1 MDHLSY
7 AARMRQL
14 TLCVLCCAVLL
25 AAGCSGRRSEQYRG
39 EGDTLF
45 TLGRLDEAKAAY
57 QKSAETNPENPMAQL
72 GLARCAFKG
81 GDIELALTFF
91 EKARTLNPALPE
103 SYTEPVMHLVDLQRT
118 DDALAIAE
126 AFLKVA
132 PEKGGLLHSAVL
144 LKADRTAD
152 AITELENLGKQFPES
167 SDVKL
172 NLGVAYAQGGKNDEA
187 VALLK
192 EVSQGASPV
201 STAAHLALIEVYQ
214 SQGKVAELLAEFE
227 SLAAALPDDGG
238 IQTGH
243 ARALLLAGKTEEAEA
258 KARKILE
265 KDPAAGWANYVVG
278 AVKLSQSAFEEAV
291 PFLESAATALP
302 EEKAVSA
309 LLAQAKSGKL
319 PSEVETAP
327 VAAPAAI
334 ARNPESLTWRDLWKQ
349 AALKRLVSNRDTY
362 LAEGGNEVREVLV
375 LSALFTQD
383 VGLAR
388 ELSGALPAESRVG
401 QFFKAMDSRDP
412 KVVTA
417 LFEEWKPEAPEELI
431 LRDNALGF
439 AMASGAARGQALSL
453 FLFTLER
460 FPDNMVALYN
470 IAQVFRS
477 VRQPIIAAQQLQRL
491 IVQYPENIDAHQM
504 LYSAL
509 REGGA
514 FEPARKA
521 AEASYTLFPEERWSF
536 LYLGQA
542 YLDTGEPELALQVL
556 NRASGLFEG
565 DPEIELAKG
574 GIHARLGDCAQTRAV
589 LEGITSTAPRIIAD
603 RANLLALCAL
613 QEGDWA
619 TVGTLADAADPA
631 FWPESLR
638 VMKTLSALQADN
650 VDGAVAALTVPG
662 ADQPAA
668 GKLGLIFTSALGV
681 AVEGLNDDEQAW
693 ASTLGADRELMLA
706 YGATLALQMGRLY
719 NASWASYEKNLAGRT
734 PHLAIAQLAIAALQ
748 FGDKVDGAKEKG
760 QAIVDTVAADPRAW
774 IAYAELL
781 KSLGDAEGE
790 AQSME
795 KAIATGADSPEVWS
809 RNGAML
815 EKKKDYKGAA
825 ESYRKL
831 VALQPENA
839 PAANNLAYMLL
850 MAGGNDEEALKFATA
865 AQEKVPNNPGILH
878 TLGLAQMR
886 TGDLE
891 ASRTTL
897 GRAAEIDPANP
908 TISFDFG
915 RVLMKL
921 GDKEKA
927 KERIR
932 YSLGISARAGL
943 EFPEQAEAESLLTE
957 LN

>member
-1 MDHLSY
+1 MNHLSY
-7 AARMRQL
+7 FALPRHMA
-14 TLCVLCCAVLL
+14 LCALCCVVLL

-39 EGDTLF
+39 EGDTLMN
-45 TLGRLDEAKAAY
+45 LGRVDEARAAY
-57 QKSAETNPENPMAQL
+57 QKSAETNPENAHAQI
-72 GLARCAFKG
+72 GLARCAVTVG
-81 GDIELALTFF
+81 EMDQALTLY
-91 EKARTLNPALPE
+91 EMARTLDPALPE
-103 SYTEPVMHLVDLQRT
+103 GYMEPVKHLVDLQRT

-126 AFLKVA
+126 SFVKVA

-144 LKADRTAD
+144 LKANRTAD
-152 AITELENLGKQFPES
+152 AIAELEKLGEQFPES
-167 SDVKL
+167 PEVKL
-172 NLGVAYAQGGKNDEA
+172 NLGVAYAQGGKPDEA
-187 VALLK
+187 AVLLK
-192 EVSQGASPV
+192 DLSQGSTVV
-201 STAAHLALIEVYQ
+201 SSAAHMALIEVYQ
-214 SQGKVAELLAEFE
+214 SQGKVAELLTEFE
-227 SLAAALPDDGG
+227 ALAAARPDEAG
-238 IQTGH
+238 IQLGY
-243 ARALLLAGKTEEAEA
+243 ARALLLAGKLDEAEA
-258 KARKILE
+258 KAREILV
-265 KDPAAGWANYVVG
+265 KDPAAGWANYVIG
-278 AVKLSQSAFEEAV
+278 AVKLSQGAFEDAI
-291 PFLESAATALP
+291 PFLEDASAALP
-302 EEKAVSA
+302 DEKAVA
-309 LLAQAKSGKL
+309 VVLEQAKSGKL
-319 PSEVETAP
+319 PTEAAPGPAP
-327 VAAPAAI
+327 VTAARTPVG
-334 ARNPESLTWRDLWKQ
+334 SLTWRDLWKQ

-362 LAEGGNEVREVLV
+362 LAEGGNDVREVLV

-383 VGLAR
+383 VALAR
-388 ELSGALPAESRVG
+388 DLSGPLPAESRVG

-556 NRASGLFEG
+556 ERASGMFGG

-574 GIHARLGDCAQTRAV
+574 GIHARLGDCAKTRAV
-589 LEGITSTAPRIIAD
+589 LEGITSTAPGIIAS

-613 QEGDWA
+613 QEEDWA
-619 TVGTLADAADPA
+619 AVGTLADSADPA

-638 VMKTLSALQADN
+638 IMKTLSALQADN

-681 AVEGLNDDEQAW
+681 AVEGLNEEEQAW
-693 ASTLGADRELMLA
+693 AATLGADRELMLG
-706 YGATLALQMGRLY
+706 YGATLALQMAKLY
-719 NASWASYEKNLAGRT
+719 NASWTSYEKHLASRT
-734 PHLAIAQLAIAALQ
+734 PHLAIAQVAMAALQ
-748 FGDKVDGAKEKG
+748 LGDKVEGAKEKG
-760 QAIVDTVAADPRAW
+760 QAIVDTVAADPRVW

-781 KSLGDAEGE
+781 KSLGDTEAE

-795 KAIATGADSPEVWS
+795 KAIAAGPDSPEVWS

-815 EKKKDYKGAA
+815 EKKQEYAAAA

-831 VALQPENA
+831 VALQPDNA

-850 MAGGNDEEALKFATA
+850 MAGGNDDEALKYATA
-865 AQEKVPNNPGILH
+865 AQEKVPNNPGVLH

-891 ASRTTL
+891 ASKTTL
-897 GRAAEIDPANP
+897 ARAAEIDPANP
-908 TISFDFG
+908 TISYDFG

-921 GDKEKA
+921 GDKVKA

-943 EFPEQAEAESLLTE
+943 DFPEQAEAESLLSE

>member
-1 MDHLSY
+1 MS
-7 AARMRQL
+7 
-14 TLCVLCCAVLL
+14 LCALCCVVLL

-39 EGDTLF
+39 QGDTLF
-45 TLGRLDEAKAAY
+45 NLGRLDEARAAY
-57 QKSAETNPENPMAQL
+57 QKSAETNPDNAHAQI
-72 GLARCAFKG
+72 GLARCAVKVG
-81 GDIELALTFF
+81 EMDQALTLY
-91 EKARTLNPALPE
+91 EKARTLDPALPE
-103 SYTEPVMHLVDLQRT
+103 SYMEPVTHLVVLQRT
-118 DDALAIAE
+118 DDALAIADS
-126 AFLKVA
+126 FMKVA

-152 AITELENLGKQFPES
+152 AITELEKLGQQFPES
-167 SDVKL
+167 PDVKL
-172 NLGVAYAQGGKNDEA
+172 NLGVAYAQGGKPDDA

-192 EVSQGASPV
+192 ELSESGSTV
-201 STAAHLALIEVYQ
+201 STAAHMALIEVYQ
-214 SQGKVAELLAEFE
+214 SQGKVEEWLKEFDT
-227 SLAAALPDDGG
+227 LAADQPDKAS
-238 IQTGH
+238 IQVGH
-243 ARALLLAGKTEEAEA
+243 ARALLLAGKLEEAET

-265 KDPAAGWANYVVG
+265 KDTADGWANYVVG
-278 AVKLSQSAFEEAV
+278 AVKLSQSAFEDAI
-291 PFLESAATALP
+291 PFLEDASAALP
-302 EEKAVSA
+302 DEKAVA
-309 LLAQAKSGKL
+309 VVLEQAKSGKL
-319 PSEVETAP
+319 PTEAAPGPAP
-327 VAAPAAI
+327 VASVRTPG
-334 ARNPESLTWRDLWKQ
+334 SLTWRDLWKQ

-388 ELSGALPAESRVG
+388 ELSAPLPAESRIG

-504 LYSAL
+504 LYAAL

-514 FEPARKA
+514 YEPARKA

-556 NRASGLFEG
+556 SRASGMFTG

-589 LEGITSTAPRIIAD
+589 LEGMTSTAPGIIAS
-603 RANLLALCAL
+603 RANLLALCAM
-613 QEGDWA
+613 QEEDWA
-619 TVGTLADAADPA
+619 AVGTLADSADPA
-631 FWPESLR
+631 YWPESLR
-638 VMKTLSALQADN
+638 IMKTLTALQAGN
-650 VDGAVAALTVPG
+650 VDGAVAALKVPG

-668 GKLGLIFTSALGV
+668 GKLGLILTSALGV
-681 AVEGLNDDEQAW
+681 AVEGLNDEEQAW
-693 ASTLGADRELMLA
+693 AANLGADRDLMLG
-706 YGATLALQMGRLY
+706 YGATLSLQMARLY
-719 NASWASYEKNLAGRT
+719 NASWTSYEKHLASRS

-748 FGDKVDGAKEKG
+748 LGDKVEGAKEKG

-790 AQSME
+790 ALSME
-795 KAIATGADSPEVWS
+795 KAMAAGPESPEVWS

-815 EKKKDYKGAA
+815 EKKQDYAGAA

-831 VALQPENA
+831 VALQPDNA

-850 MAGGNDEEALKFATA
+850 MAGGNDEEALKFATD
-865 AQEKVPNNPGILH
+865 AQQKVPNSPGVLH

-891 ASRTTL
+891 ASKTTL
-897 GRAAEIDPANP
+897 ARAAEIDPANP

-921 GDKEKA
+921 GDKVKA

-943 EFPEQAEAESLLTE
+943 DFPEQAEAESLLTE

>member
-1 MDHLSY
+1 MNHLSY
-7 AARMRQL
+7 CARTRHMS
-14 TLCVLCCAVLL
+14 LCALCCVVLL

-39 EGDTLF
+39 EGDTLMN
-45 TLGRLDEAKAAY
+45 LGRLDEARAAY
-57 QKSAETNPENPMAQL
+57 QRSAETSPKNPMAQL
-72 GLARCAFKG
+72 GLARCAIKG
-81 GDIELALTFF
+81 GETEQALTLY
-91 EKARTLNPALPE
+91 EKTRSLDPSVAE
-103 SYTEPVMHLVDLQRT
+103 SYMEPVKHLVDLQRT

-126 AFLKVA
+126 SFVKVA

-144 LKADRTAD
+144 LKANRMAD
-152 AITELENLGKQFPES
+152 AITELETLGQQFPES
-167 SDVKL
+167 PEVKL
-172 NLGVAYAQGGKNDEA
+172 NLGVAYAQGGKPDEA
-187 VALLK
+187 VVLLK
-192 EVSQGASPV
+192 GLSKGSSTVSS
-201 STAAHLALIEVYQ
+201 AAHMALIEVYQ
-214 SQGKVAELLAEFE
+214 SQGKVADLLAEFE
-227 SLAAALPDDGG
+227 ALAAARPEEPG
-238 IQTGH
+238 IQQGY
-243 ARALLLAGKTEEAEA
+243 ARALLLAGKPEDAER
-258 KARKILE
+258 KAREILA
-265 KDPAAGWANYVVG
+265 KDSAAGWANYVVG
-278 AVKLSQSAFEEAV
+278 AVKLSQGTFEEAV
-291 PFLESAATALP
+291 AFLENAATALP
-302 EEKAVSA
+302 DEKAVTA

-319 PSEVETAP
+319 PTVVDTSQAP
-327 VAAPAAI
+327 VAS
-334 ARNPESLTWRDLWKQ
+334 ARTPESLTWRDLWKQ

-388 ELSGALPAESRVG
+388 ELSASLPPESRIG

-412 KVVTA
+412 NVVNA
-417 LFEEWKPEAPEELI
+417 LFDEWKPEAPEELI

-439 AMASGAARGQALSL
+439 AMASGAARGTALDN
-453 FLFTLER
+453 FLYILER
-460 FPDNMVALYN
+460 FPDNVVARYN

-504 LYSAL
+504 LYAAL

-514 FEPARKA
+514 YEPARKA

-556 NRASGLFEG
+556 SRASGMFIG

-589 LEGITSTAPRIIAD
+589 LEGITSTAPGIIAA
-603 RANLLALCAL
+603 RANLLALCAM
-613 QEGDWA
+613 QEEDWA
-619 TVGTLADAADPA
+619 AVGTLADSADPA

-638 VMKTLSALQADN
+638 IMKTLSALQAGK
-650 VDGAVAALTVPG
+650 VEEAVAALKVSG

-668 GKLGLIFTSALGV
+668 GKLGLILTSALGV
-681 AVEGLNDDEQAW
+681 AVEGLNDEEQAW
-693 ASTLGADRELMLA
+693 AATLGADRELMLG
-706 YGATLALQMGRLY
+706 YGATLTLQMARLY
-719 NASWASYEKNLAGRT
+719 NASWASYEKHLASRS
-734 PHLAIAQLAIAALQ
+734 PHLAIAQLAIASLQ
-748 FGDKVDGAKEKG
+748 LGDKVEGAKEKG

-790 AQSME
+790 ALSME
-795 KAIATGADSPEVWS
+795 KAIAAGPESAEVWS

-815 EKKKDYKGAA
+815 EKKQDYAAAA

-831 VALQPENA
+831 VALQPDNA

-850 MAGGNDEEALKFATA
+850 MAGGNDEEALKFAMTA
-865 AQEKVPNNPGILH
+865 QQKVPNSPGVLH

-891 ASRTTL
+891 ASKTTL
-897 GRAAEIDPANP
+897 ARANEIDPANP

-932 YSLGISARAGL
+932 YSLGISACAGL
-943 EFPEQAEAESLLTE
+943 DFPEQAEAESLLTE
-957 LN
+957 LD

>member
-1 MDHLSY
+1 MNHLIY
-7 AARMRQL
+7 FARTRHMS
-14 TLCVLCCAVLL
+14 LCALCCVVLL
-25 AAGCSGRRSEQYRG
+25 AAGCSERRSEQYRG
-39 EGDTLF
+39 EGDTLLN
-45 TLGRLDEAKAAY
+45 LGRVDEAREAFE
-57 QKSAETNPENPMAQL
+57 KSAETNPENAHAQI
-72 GLARCAFKG
+72 GLARCAVKG
-81 GDIELALTFF
+81 GDIDGALTLY
-91 EKARTLNPALPE
+91 EKARTLDPALPE
-103 SYTEPVMHLVDLQRT
+103 SYMEPVKLLVDLQRT
-118 DDALAIAE
+118 DDGLAIAE
-126 AFLKVA
+126 AFLNVA
-132 PEKGGLLHSAVL
+132 PEKGGLLHAAVL

-152 AITELENLGKQFPES
+152 AIAELEKLGQQFPES
-167 SDVKL
+167 PDVKL
-172 NLGVAYAQGGKNDEA
+172 NLGVAYAKGGKNDDA

-192 EVSQGASPV
+192 DLSKGATPV
-201 STAAHLALIEVYQ
+201 STAAHMALIEVYQ
-214 SQGKVAELLAEFE
+214 SQGKVAELLTEFE
-227 SLAAALPDDGG
+227 TLAAAHTDDPG
-238 IQTGH
+238 IQLGH
-243 ARALLLAGKTEEAEA
+243 ARVLLLAGKPEEAEA
-258 KARKILE
+258 KARQILE

-278 AVKLSQSAFEEAV
+278 AVKLSQGAFEDSV
-291 PFLESAATALP
+291 PFLETAATALP
-302 EEKAVSA
+302 DEKAVTA

-319 PSEVETAP
+319 PTEVEASPAP
-327 VAAPAAI
+327 VAV
-334 ARNPESLTWRDLWKQ
+334 ARTPESVTWRDLWKQ

-383 VGLAR
+383 VALAR
-388 ELSGALPAESRVG
+388 ELSASLPAESRIG

-412 KVVTA
+412 KVVSA

-439 AMASGAARGQALSL
+439 AMASGASRGQALSL

-460 FPDNMVALYN
+460 FPDNVVALYN

-521 AEASYTLFPEERWSF
+521 AEASYALFPEERWSF

-542 YLDTGEPELALQVL
+542 YLDTGEPDLALQVL
-556 NRASGLFEG
+556 SRASGLFTG

-574 GIHARLGDCAQTRAV
+574 GIYARLGDCAQTRTV
-589 LEGITSTAPRIIAD
+589 LEAITSTAPGIIAN
-603 RANLLALCAL
+603 RANLLALCAM
-613 QEGDWA
+613 QEDDWA
-619 TVGTLADAADPA
+619 AVGTLADSANPA

-638 VMKTLSALQADN
+638 IMKVLSAFKAGN
-650 VDGAVAALTVPG
+650 VDGAVAALKVPG

-681 AVEGLNDDEQAW
+681 AVEGLNEEEQAW
-693 ASTLGADRELMLA
+693 AATLGADRELMLG
-706 YGATLALQMGRLY
+706 YGATLALQMARLY
-719 NASWASYEKNLAGRT
+719 NASWTSYQKHLASQP
-734 PHLAIAQLAIAALQ
+734 PHLAIAQLAMASLQ
-748 FGDKVDGAKEKG
+748 LGDKVEGAKEKG
-760 QAIVDTVAADPRAW
+760 QAIVDTVASDPRAW

-790 AQSME
+790 ALSME
-795 KAIATGADSPEVWS
+795 KAIAGGPDSPEVWS

-815 EKKKDYKGAA
+815 EKKKDFAGAA
-825 ESYRKL
+825 KSYRKL
-831 VALQPENA
+831 VELQPDNA

-850 MAGGNDEEALKFATA
+850 MAGGNDEEALKYATL
-865 AQEKVPNNPGILH
+865 AQEKVPNNPGVLH

-891 ASRTTL
+891 ASKTTL
-897 GRAAEIDPANP
+897 ARAAEIDPANP

-915 RVLMKL
+915 RALMKL
-921 GDKEKA
+921 GDKVKA
-927 KERIR
+927 EERIR

-943 EFPEQAEAESLLTE
+943 DFPEQAEAERLLAE

>member
-1 MDHLSY
+1 
-7 AARMRQL
+7 
-14 TLCVLCCAVLL
+14 VLL

-39 EGDTLF
+39 EGDTKLK
-45 TLGRLDEAKAAY
+45 LGNVDEAREAY
-57 QKSAETNPENPMAQL
+57 QKAAETNPDNGHAQL
-72 GLARCAFKG
+72 GLANCAVKS
-81 GDIELALTFF
+81 GDIDAALPLY
-91 EKARTLNPALPE
+91 EKARTLDPTLIDA
-103 SYTEPVMHLVDLQRT
+103 YMEPVKHLVDLQRI
-118 DDALAIAE
+118 DEALVIAE
-126 AFLKVA
+126 ALISNPPDEE
-132 PEKGGLLHSAVL
+132 PETGGLLHSTVL
-144 LKADRTAD
+144 LKAGRTAD
-152 AITELENLGKQFPES
+152 AIAELEKLKEQFPEA
-167 SDVKL
+167 DKVKL
-172 NLGVAYAQGGKNDEA
+172 NLGVAYATGGKPDDA
-187 VALLK
+187 VALLN
-192 EVSQGASPV
+192 ELSQSNSTV

-214 SQGKVAELLAEFE
+214 SQGKVTEMLKEFDA
-227 SLAAALPDDGG
+227 LAADKPDEAS
-238 IQTGH
+238 IQVGH
-243 ARALLLAGKTEEAEA
+243 ARALLLAGKLEDAEA

-265 KDPAAGWANYVVG
+265 KDPSDGWANYVVG
-278 AVKLSQSAFEEAV
+278 AVKLGQSSFAEAV
-291 PFLESAATALP
+291 PFLENASAALPDERAVALVL
-302 EEKAVSA
+302 E
-309 LLAQAKSGKL
+309 QAKSGKL
-319 PSEVETAP
+319 PTEAAPGPAP
-327 VAAPAAI
+327 VTAARTPVG
-334 ARNPESLTWRDLWKQ
+334 SLTWRDLWKQ

-383 VGLAR
+383 VALAR
-388 ELSGALPAESRVG
+388 ELSGPLPAESRVG

-491 IVQYPENIDAHQM
+491 TVQYPENIDAHQM
-504 LYSAL
+504 LYAAL

-514 FEPARKA
+514 FGPARTA
-521 AEASYTLFPEERWSF
+521 AEASYALFPEERWSF
-536 LYLGQA
+536 LYLSQA

-556 NRASGLFEG
+556 DRASSMFTG

-574 GIHARLGDCAQTRAV
+574 GIHARLGDCAQTRSV
-589 LEGITSTAPRIIAD
+589 LEGITSTAPKIIAD

-619 TVGTLADAADPA
+619 TVGTLADSADPA

-650 VDGAVAALTVPG
+650 VDGAVAALKVPG
-662 ADQPAA
+662 TDQPAS

-681 AVEGLNDDEQAW
+681 AVEGLNDEEQAW
-693 ASTLGADRELMLA
+693 AATLGADRELMLS
-706 YGATLALQMGRLY
+706 YGATLALQMARLHS
-719 NASWASYEKNLAGRT
+719 ASWASYEKNLANRA
-734 PHLAIAQLAIAALQ
+734 PHLAIAQLAIASLQ
-748 FGDKVDGAKEKG
+748 FGDKVEGAKEKG
-760 QAIVDTVAADPRAW
+760 QAVVEPVASDPRAW

-781 KSLGDAEGE
+781 KSLGDTEGE
-790 AQSME
+790 AQAMA
-795 KAIATGADSPEVWS
+795 KAIAAGPDSPEVWS

-815 EKKKDYKGAA
+815 EKKQDYAGAA

-831 VALQPENA
+831 VALQPDNA

-850 MAGGNDEEALKFATA
+850 MAGGNDEEALKYATG
-865 AQEKVPNNPGILH
+865 AQEKVPNNPGVLH

-886 TGDLE
+886 AGDLE
-891 ASRTTL
+891 ASKSTL
-897 GRAAEIDPANP
+897 ARAAEIDPANP

-943 EFPEQAEAESLLTE
+943 DFPEKAEAESLLSE